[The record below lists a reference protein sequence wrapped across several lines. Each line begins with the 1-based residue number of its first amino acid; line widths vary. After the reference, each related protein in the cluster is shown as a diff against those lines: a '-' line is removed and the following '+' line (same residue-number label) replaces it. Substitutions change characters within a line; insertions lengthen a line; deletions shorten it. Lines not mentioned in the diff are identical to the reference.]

1 MVNFVICHQN
11 KPSLNPSVLFVVENV
26 YVEISLLSWKFHHDF
41 QDDWFVN
48 EKVKRVR
55 CCDDNFLLVETEVG
69 MTTVIS
75 SLVTDKNCIFTG
87 LEILALGKSGYF
99 IGLYNKVIYPI
110 GSTVQPSRNWDL
122 FPGSRI

>member
-26 YVEISLLSWKFHHDF
+26 YVVISLLSWKLHHDF

-48 EKVKRVR
+48 EKDKRVR
-55 CCDDNFLLVETEVG
+55 CCDDKFLLVETEVG

-87 LEILALGKSGYF
+87 FEIFGIGKIRVFHRS
-99 IGLYNKVIYPI
+99 V
-110 GSTVQPSRNWDL
+110 
-122 FPGSRI
+122 